1 MALHHYHLPDVG
13 EGLAEAT
20 VVSWLV
26 EPGQT
31 IAVNDPVCE
40 IETAKSVV
48 ELPSPYA
55 GTVAQLLVEVG
66 QTVPVGTALIAI
78 SDGAEPDPAP
88 DDTQPTDPAQQSPA
102 EPVQQSL
109 VGSGP
114 RELKPARLPRKTVEN
129 TLQMAPVPAEVRPR
143 AQAKPSV
150 RKLARDLGVD
160 LEQVTPTGPDGTIS
174 QDDVTA
180 AALAS
185 GHEPG
190 HRGWSGYLSER
201 GETRIDVT
209 GVRRATARAMVES
222 AFTAPHVTEWTDVD
236 VTGSVDL
243 LERMRS
249 MRMFRDVRITPTVVI
264 ARAVCM
270 ALHRNPELNAAWDE
284 KNGQIVRKAYVNLGI
299 AADTPRGLLVPVVK
313 DADALTTY
321 QLAQQI
327 IEVVTQARSGTAS
340 PEQLTGGSFTIT
352 NIGVFGIDAGTPIL
366 VPGQAGILAVG
377 QIKKKPWVVD
387 DRVEARW
394 VTTLAL
400 SFDHRMVDGA
410 EGSAFLGDV
419 ASILADPGQT
429 LIL

>member
-1 MALHHYHLPDVG
+1 MALQHYTLPDVG
-13 EGLAEAT
+13 EGLTEAT
-20 VVSWLV
+20 VVAWLV
-26 EPGQT
+26 EPGET
-31 IAVNDPVCE
+31 VAVNDPVCE

-48 ELPSPYA
+48 ELPTPYA
-55 GTVAQLLVEVG
+55 GTVAALLVEVG
-66 QTVPVGTALIAI
+66 QTVPVGTALIAVE
-78 SDGAEPDPAP
+78 DGAEPAGAEPAP
-88 DDTQPTDPAQQSPA
+88 ESPAAAEPPAQP
-102 EPVQQSL
+102 SL

-114 RELKPARLPRKTVEN
+114 RELKATRLPRKTVE
-129 TLQMAPVPAEVRPR
+129 TALRVAPAAPARTRP
-143 AQAKPSV
+143 QAKPSV

-160 LEQVTPTGPDGTIS
+160 LDLVTPTGPDGTIS

-180 AALAS
+180 AALVIA
-185 GHEPG
+185 HEP
-190 HRGWSGYLSER
+190 RGWSGYLSER

-236 VTGSVDL
+236 VTRSVDL
-243 LERMRS
+243 VERMKQ
-249 MRMFRDVRITPTVVI
+249 MRMFRDVRITPTVVV
-264 ARAVCM
+264 ARAVCV

-284 KNGQIVRKAYVNLGI
+284 KNGQIVRKGYVNLGI
-299 AADTPRGLLVPVVK
+299 AADTPRGLLVPVIK

-321 QLAQQI
+321 QLAEQI
-327 IEVVTQARSGTAS
+327 GELVRIARSGTAN
-340 PEQLTGGSFTIT
+340 PEQLSGGSFTIT

-377 QIKKKPWVVD
+377 QIKKKPWVVE
-387 DRVEARW
+387 DRVEPRW